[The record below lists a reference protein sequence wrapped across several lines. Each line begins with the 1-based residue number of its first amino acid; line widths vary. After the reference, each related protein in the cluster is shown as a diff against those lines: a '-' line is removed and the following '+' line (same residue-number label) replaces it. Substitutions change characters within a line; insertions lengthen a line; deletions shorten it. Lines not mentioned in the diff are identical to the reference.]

1 MPAPPDARSIE
12 AMNVPASRLDSNKQ
26 TVLAFY
32 EIAMNNKDSEGAS
45 HLIGRRYIQHDPG
58 IADGVDGLNDFID
71 YLRETF
77 PELRADVKRI
87 FTDGDFVI
95 AHVHRVR
102 VPGHRGS
109 ALVDIFRLENG
120 RIVEHWGV
128 SEPVPDQA
136 ENANGM
142 F

>member
-1 MPAPPDARSIE
+1 MPAALRERSIGT
-12 AMNVPASRLDSNKQ
+12 MVVPDSKPDSNKQ

-32 EIAMNNKDSEGAS
+32 QVAINSKDIEGAS
-45 HLIGRRYIQHDPG
+45 RVVGRCYIQHDPR
-58 IADGVDGLNDFID
+58 IADGVEGLNDFIN
-71 YLRETF
+71 YLRDTF

-95 AHVHRVR
+95 AHVHWVR
-102 VPGHRGS
+102 VPGNRGS
-109 ALVDIFRLENG
+109 GVVDIFKLENG

-128 SEPVPDQA
+128 SEPVPEQA